1 MILAMDFW
9 RSQASADD
17 PRNAVLMMPPSLC
30 LEEDQRR
37 DENVCKKNGD
47 DLFKYRDNE
56 VRVSHVWEEGRISSM
71 SGEVCMDKGMCKSQT
86 ARSPG
91 SANVQAEKE
100 WVIAC

>member
-1 MILAMDFW
+1 M
-9 RSQASADD
+9 
-17 PRNAVLMMPPSLC
+17 LMMPPSLC

-47 DLFKYRDNE
+47 DLFKYRDDE
-56 VRVSHVWEEGRISSM
+56 VRSRVSHVWEGCRISSM
-71 SGEVCMDKGMCKSQT
+71 SGKVCMDKGMCKSRT

-100 WVIAC
+100 RVIAC